1 MDNNYTVLARKYR
14 SQDFQSLIGQDVLVK
29 TLTTAIN
36 TSRIA
41 HAYIFTGIRGT
52 GKTSTARILAKAL
65 NCLSGD
71 AATATPCGVCEN
83 CRAIAAG
90 QHIDVM
96 EIDAASHTG
105 VDNMRDILDAAQYR
119 PTNGRYKVYIIDEVH
134 MLSTSAFNALLK
146 TLEEPPAHVIFIL
159 ATTEIRKVPV
169 TILSR
174 CQRFDLVRVP
184 VETLKK
190 HFEWI
195 AGQEQIEL
203 SDAANELLARAADGS
218 VRDGLSL
225 LDQAIAQ
232 TGGHVDEAA
241 VLSMLKRADR
251 GVVMDFMR
259 TLLSGDTAAA
269 LDMADQIYTN
279 GADLAMLLT
288 DMMEWTHWATRM
300 HPALRAGDATSSP
313 YTADGREQI
322 RDIIKDVTLN
332 TLSRIWQVMVA
343 AAPEMQA
350 AGNPKQCFDMLIVR
364 LMNIADIPAI
374 PELLKQHAA
383 HPAPTPAPARPA
395 AAASPAPATP
405 APSAAPAAAPAP
417 APEMPAAAAPVA
429 PDPMAGPAPQSDVA
443 PQDTAITSAAELG
456 NALQAAREIL
466 LYSYYSSNIEVS
478 EISDAHIKYF
488 DRKGEADFAPKLAA
502 WLQQQTGVAWT
513 LERIAQSEHH
523 QTMTE
528 QKNQELQAD
537 PLVASAMS
545 LFADATI
552 VGVTK

>member
-1 MDNNYTVLARKYR
+1 MDTNYTVLARKYR
-14 SQDFQSLIGQDVLVK
+14 SQDFKSLIGQDVLVK

-36 TSRIA
+36 TGRIA

-65 NCLSGD
+65 NCLSSDGP
-71 AATATPCGVCEN
+71 TANPCGTCEN

-190 HFEWI
+190 HFAWI
-195 AGQEQIEL
+195 ANQENITL
-203 SDAANELLARAADGS
+203 SDGANELLARAADGS

-232 TGGHVDEAA
+232 TGGNVDESA
-241 VLSMLKRADR
+241 VMDMLKRADR
-251 GVVMDFMR
+251 GVVIGFMK
-259 TLLSGDTAAA
+259 TILLGDTRDA
-269 LDMADQIYTN
+269 LKQCDDIYGN

-300 HPALRAGDATSSP
+300 HPALNTGDAINSP
-313 YTADGREQI
+313 YTADQRAQI
-322 RDIIKDVTLN
+322 NDIIKSVSLN
-332 TLSRIWQVMVA
+332 TLSCIWQVMVA
-343 AAPEMQA
+343 AVPEMQA
-350 AGNPKQCFDMLIVR
+350 ATNQKQCFDMLIVR
-364 LMNIADIPAI
+364 MMHIADMPPIADILKRDTANTPA
-374 PELLKQHAA
+374 PEQPR
-383 HPAPTPAPARPA
+383 PAPTTN
-395 AAASPAPATP
+395 TP
-405 APSAAPAAAPAP
+405 
-417 APEMPAAAAPVA
+417 
-429 PDPMAGPAPQSDVA
+429 PAPQI
-443 PQDTAITSAAELG
+443 QTSEQLG
-456 NALQAAREIL
+456 TALQAAREII
-466 LYSYYSSNIEVS
+466 LYSYYSSNIEIA
-478 EISDAHIKYF
+478 EFTDGMIKYY
-488 DRKGEADFAPKLAA
+488 DRKNDGDFAHKLGKF
-502 WLQQQTGVAWT
+502 LSDTTGHTWK
-513 LERIAQSEHH
+513 LERLEQSPHTQTITEHN
-523 QTMTE
+523 T
-528 QKNQELQAD
+528 QELQSD
-537 PLVASAMS
+537 PMI
-545 LFADATI
+545 ADAMNLFGDAEI
-552 VGVTK
+552 IGVK

>member
-1 MDNNYTVLARKYR
+1 MDTNYTVLARKYR
-14 SQDFQSLIGQDVLVK
+14 SQDFQTLIGQDVLVK

-36 TSRIA
+36 TGRIA

-71 AATATPCGVCEN
+71 RATATPCGVCEN

-190 HFEWI
+190 HFAWI
-195 AGQEQIEL
+195 AEQEKVTL
-203 SDAANELLARAADGS
+203 SDEANELLARAADGS

-232 TGGHVDEAA
+232 TGGNVDEAA

-251 GVVMDFMR
+251 GVVIDFMK
-259 TLLSGDTAAA
+259 TLLSGDVAAA
-269 LDMADQIYTN
+269 LAKADTIYNN
-279 GADLAMLLT
+279 GADLTMLMS

-300 HPALRAGDATSSP
+300 HPALHAGDGASSP
-313 YTADGREQI
+313 YTADMREQMRGVI
-322 RDIIKDVTLN
+322 AKTSLN
-332 TLSRIWQVMVA
+332 TLSRIWQVLVA
-343 AAPEMQA
+343 AVPEMQA
-350 AGNPKQCFDMLIVR
+350 AGNQKQCFDMLIVR
-364 LMNIADIPAI
+364 CMHIAEIPPISELM
-374 PELLKQHAA
+374 KQES
-383 HPAPTPAPARPA
+383 PRTPAPQTPQ
-395 AAASPAPATP
+395 APGT
-405 APSAAPAAAPAP
+405 
-417 APEMPAAAAPVA
+417 
-429 PDPMAGPAPQSDVA
+429 PAPQSPA
-443 PQDTAITSAAELG
+443 ATSAPAQQTTQCQIASAVALG
-456 NALQAAREIL
+456 DALQQSREIL
-466 LYSYYSSNIEVS
+466 LYSYYSGNIEVC
-478 EISDAHIKYF
+478 EFADGHIKYF
-488 DRKGEADFAPKLAA
+488 DRKGDADFPHRLAE
-502 WLQQQTGVAWT
+502 WLLKKTGHPWQ
-513 LERIAQSEHH
+513 LERQEQSQHAH
-523 QTMTE
+523 TMTE
-528 QKNQELQAD
+528 QKQEELAAD
-537 PLVASAMS
+537 PMVASAMN
-545 LFADATI
+545 LFADAQI
-552 VGVTK
+552 LGVGN

>member
-1 MDNNYTVLARKYR
+1 MDGNYTVLARKYR

-36 TSRIA
+36 TGRIA

-65 NCLSGD
+65 NCLSSDGP
-71 AATATPCGVCEN
+71 TATPCGKCEN

-105 VDNMRDILDAAQYR
+105 VDNMREILDAAQYR

-146 TLEEPPAHVIFIL
+146 TLEEPPSHVIFIL

-190 HFEWI
+190 HFAWI
-195 AGQEQIEL
+195 AEQENVEL
-203 SDAANELLARAADGS
+203 SDAANDLLARAADGS

-232 TGGHVDEAA
+232 TGGHVDENA
-241 VLSMLKRADR
+241 VMDMLKRADR
-251 GVVMDFMR
+251 GVVVDFMQ
-259 TLLSGDTAAA
+259 TILSGNVAAA
-269 LDMADQIYTN
+269 LAKSDEIYTN
-279 GADLAMLLT
+279 GADLSMLLT

-300 HPALRAGDATSSP
+300 HPVLRAGETNHAP
-313 YTADGREQI
+313 YTADQRAKI
-322 RDIIKDVTLN
+322 DAINKHVSLN

-343 AAPEMQA
+343 SVPEMA
-350 AGNPKQCFDMLIVR
+350 AATNQKQCFDMLVIR
-364 LMNIADIPAI
+364 LMHIADM
-374 PELLKQHAA
+374 
-383 HPAPTPAPARPA
+383 
-395 AAASPAPATP
+395 
-405 APSAAPAAAPAP
+405 PSISDMMNQERNKEPRT
-417 APEMPAAAAPVA
+417 MPANAPV
-429 PDPMAGPAPQSDVA
+429 PE
-443 PQDTAITSAAELG
+443 TITIKSGTDLA
-456 NALQAAREIL
+456 NALHNAREIM
-466 LYSYYSSNIEVS
+466 LYSYFTKNIEIT
-478 EISDAHIKYF
+478 EIAGNHISYF
-488 DRKGEADFAPKLAA
+488 DRGDDAEFQTKIIK
-502 WLQQQTGVAWT
+502 WLNEKTGANWT
-513 LERIAQSEHH
+513 LNKIPNSE
-523 QTMTE
+523 QTQTVGE
-528 QKNQELQAD
+528 QIKHDIESDPMVAD
-537 PLVASAMS
+537 AMS
-545 LFADATI
+545 LFEGAEI
-552 VGVTK
+552 VGVSK

>member
-1 MDNNYTVLARKYR
+1 MDTNYTVLARKYR
-14 SQDFQSLIGQDVLVK
+14 SQDFKSLIGQDVLVK

-65 NCLSGD
+65 NCLSSD
-71 AATATPCGVCEN
+71 KATASPCGTCEN

-184 VETLKK
+184 VDTLKK
-190 HFEWI
+190 HFAWI
-195 AGQEQIEL
+195 ADQEQVQL

-232 TGGHVDEAA
+232 TGGNVDEAA
-241 VLSMLKRADR
+241 VLDMLKRADR
-251 GVVMDFMR
+251 GVVVDFMK
-259 TLLSGDTAAA
+259 TLLSGDVAAA
-269 LDMADQIYTN
+269 LDKADTIYNN
-279 GADLAMLLT
+279 GADLSMLLT

-300 HPALRAGDATSSP
+300 HPSLHAGDVQNSP
-313 YTADGREQI
+313 YTADQRDQI
-322 RDIIKDVTLN
+322 YDIISKVSLN
-332 TLSRIWQVMVA
+332 VLSRIWQVMVA
-343 AAPEMQA
+343 SVSEMQA
-350 AGNPKQCFDMLIVR
+350 SSNQKQCFDMLVVR
-364 LMNIADIPAI
+364 LMHIADMPSV
-374 PELLKQHAA
+374 PEILKQQESANRA
-383 HPAPTPAPARPA
+383 QSVKNILADRMAQPA
-395 AAASPAPATP
+395 AEATP
-405 APSAAPAAAPAP
+405 IATTC
-417 APEMPAAAAPVA
+417 V
-429 PDPMAGPAPQSDVA
+429 
-443 PQDTAITSAAELG
+443 ITSSGDLAC
-456 NALQAAREIL
+456 ALQTNKEIL
-466 LYSYYSSNIEVS
+466 LYSYYSSNIEVA
-478 EISDAHIKYF
+478 EFSDGKIKYF
-488 DRKGEADFAPKLAA
+488 DRKGDPDFAHKLSV
-502 WLQQQTGVAWT
+502 WLMDKTGHAWT
-513 LERIAQSEHH
+513 LERVTESVNAHTVS
-523 QTMTE
+523 E
-528 QKNQELQAD
+528 QKQEELEAD

-545 LFADATI
+545 LFENAEI
-552 VGVTK
+552 VGVK

>member
-1 MDNNYTVLARKYR
+1 MDTSYTVLARKYR

-65 NCLSGD
+65 NCLSSD
-71 AATATPCGVCEN
+71 RATAAPCGTCEN

-90 QHIDVM
+90 QHIDVL

-190 HFEWI
+190 HFAWI
-195 AGQEQIEL
+195 ASQEQVEL
-203 SDAANELLARAADGS
+203 SDGANELLARAADGS

-241 VLSMLKRADR
+241 VLDMLKRADR
-251 GVVMDFMR
+251 GVVVDFMR
-259 TLLSGDTAAA
+259 TLLSGNVAAA
-269 LDMADQIYTN
+269 LDRADQIYTN

-300 HPALRAGDATSSP
+300 HPALHAGDATNSP
-313 YTADGREQI
+313 YTADQREQI
-322 RDIIKDVTLN
+322 RDINKNVTLN

-343 AAPEMQA
+343 SVPEMQA
-350 AGNPKQCFDMLIVR
+350 AGNQKQCFDMLIVR
-364 LMNIADIPAI
+364 LMHIADMPSV
-374 PELLKQHAA
+374 PELLRQQAA
-383 HPAPTPAPARPA
+383 APRPANARDVMAARNAAQTTPQSASAPTM
-395 AAASPAPATP
+395 
-405 APSAAPAAAPAP
+405 PSAMTTVAAPQPTDAPAAP
-417 APEMPAAAAPVA
+417 
-429 PDPMAGPAPQSDVA
+429 
-443 PQDTAITSAAELG
+443 TITITSATELAT
-456 NALQAAREIL
+456 ALQSAKEIL
-466 LYSYYSSNIEVS
+466 LYSYYSSNIE
-478 EISDAHIKYF
+478 IADFSDGKMVYY
-488 DRKGEADFAPKLAA
+488 DRKGDADFPKKLAV
-502 WLQQQTGVAWT
+502 WLQDKTGRAWT
-513 LERIAQSEHH
+513 LERCEQSPHK
-523 QTMTE
+523 QTVTE
-528 QKNQELQAD
+528 QKKEELVSD
-537 PLVASAMS
+537 PLIANAMS
-545 LFADATI
+545 LFENAEI
-552 VGVTK
+552 VGVSK

>member
-1 MDNNYTVLARKYR
+1 MDSNYTVLARKYR
-14 SQDFQSLIGQDVLVK
+14 SQDFESLIGQDVLVK

-36 TSRIA
+36 TGRIA

-65 NCLSGD
+65 NCLSSDGP
-71 AATATPCGVCEN
+71 TAKPCGVCEN

-146 TLEEPPAHVIFIL
+146 TLEEPPEHVVFIL

-190 HFEWI
+190 HFAWI
-195 AGQEQIEL
+195 ASQENIEL
-203 SDAANELLARAADGS
+203 TDGANELLARAADGS

-232 TGGHVDEAA
+232 TGGHVDEKS
-241 VLSMLKRADR
+241 VLEMLKRADR
-251 GVVMDFMR
+251 GVVVSFME
-259 TLLSGDTAAA
+259 TVLSGDVSATLARV
-269 LDMADQIYTN
+269 DEIYNN
-279 GADLAMLLT
+279 GADLSMLLS

-300 HPALRAGDATSSP
+300 HPAIRAGNIDTVP
-313 YTADGREQI
+313 YTADQREQI
-322 RDIIKDVTLN
+322 QKINSRVSLN

-343 AAPEMQA
+343 AVPEMQA
-350 AGNPKQCFDMLIVR
+350 SGNQKQCFDMLIIR
-364 LMNIADIPAI
+364 LMHIAEMPSI
-374 PELLKQHAA
+374 PEILEQQKSNSNTNTVAQ
-383 HPAPTPAPARPA
+383 
-395 AAASPAPATP
+395 
-405 APSAAPAAAPAP
+405 PSATNNT
-417 APEMPAAAAPVA
+417 
-429 PDPMAGPAPQSDVA
+429 GNTQKI
-443 PQDTAITSAAELG
+443 AIENANDLA
-456 NALQAAREIL
+456 NALQSSKEIL
-466 LYSYYSSNIEVS
+466 LYSYYTSNIEIT
-478 EISDAHIKYF
+478 EISNGIIKYF
-488 DRKGEADFAPKLAA
+488 DRRGDADFAHKLANWLENKTGHA
-502 WLQQQTGVAWT
+502 WQLQRQTESSNT
-513 LERIAQSEHH
+513 HTI
-523 QTMTE
+523 TE
-528 QKNQELQAD
+528 QKKEELQSD
-537 PLVASAMS
+537 PLVASSM
-545 LFADATI
+545 D
-552 VGVTK
+552 

>member
-14 SQDFQSLIGQDVLVK
+14 SQNFQSLIGQDVLVK

-36 TSRIA
+36 TGRIA

-65 NCLSGD
+65 NCLSSDGP
-71 AATATPCGVCEN
+71 TATPCGVCEN

-90 QHIDVM
+90 QHIDVL

-190 HFEWI
+190 HFAWI
-195 AGQEQIEL
+195 AEQEKIEL

-232 TGGHVDEAA
+232 TSGHVDEKS
-241 VLSMLKRADR
+241 VLDMLKRADR
-251 GVVMDFMR
+251 SVVVDFMKI
-259 TLLSGDTAAA
+259 LLSGDTASA
-269 LDMADQIYTN
+269 LEKVDEIYTN
-279 GADLAMLLT
+279 GADLSMLLN

-300 HPALRAGDATSSP
+300 HPALHASDAVNSP
-313 YTADGREQI
+313 YTADQREQI
-322 RDIIKDVTLN
+322 KGINSRVSLN

-343 AAPEMQA
+343 SVPEMQA
-350 AGNPKQCFDMLIVR
+350 AGNQKQCFDMLIIR
-364 LMNIADIPAI
+364 LIHIADMPSIQDM
-374 PELLKQHAA
+374 LKQKESK
-383 HPAPTPAPARPA
+383 TQTEKVMK
-395 AAASPAPATP
+395 AS
-405 APSAAPAAAPAP
+405 
-417 APEMPAAAAPVA
+417 
-429 PDPMAGPAPQSDVA
+429 
-443 PQDTAITSAAELG
+443 
-456 NALQAAREIL
+456 N
-466 LYSYYSSNIEVS
+466 
-478 EISDAHIKYF
+478 
-488 DRKGEADFAPKLAA
+488 
-502 WLQQQTGVAWT
+502 
-513 LERIAQSEHH
+513 
-523 QTMTE
+523 
-528 QKNQELQAD
+528 
-537 PLVASAMS
+537 
-545 LFADATI
+545 LFN
-552 VGVTK
+552 

>member
-1 MDNNYTVLARKYR
+1 MDGNYTVLARKYR
-14 SQDFQSLIGQDVLVK
+14 SQDFKSLIGQDVLVK

-36 TSRIA
+36 TGRIA

-65 NCLSGD
+65 NCLSSDGP
-71 AATATPCGVCEN
+71 TANPCGVCEN

-90 QHIDVM
+90 QHIDVL

-190 HFEWI
+190 HFAWI
-195 AGQEQIEL
+195 ADQEKIEL

-232 TGGHVDEAA
+232 TGGHVDERA
-241 VLSMLKRADR
+241 VLDMLKRADR
-251 GVVMDFMR
+251 GVVVGFME

-269 LDMADQIYTN
+269 LAKADEIYTN
-279 GADLAMLLT
+279 GADLSMLLT

-300 HPALRAGDATSSP
+300 HPAIHAGDVNNSP
-313 YTADGREQI
+313 YTADQREQI
-322 RDIIKDVTLN
+322 KKINTRVSLN

-343 AAPEMQA
+343 AVPEMQA
-350 AGNPKQCFDMLIVR
+350 AGNQKQCFDMLVVR
-364 LMNIADIPAI
+364 LMHIADMPSV
-374 PELLKQHAA
+374 PEILQRQQSVKQ
-383 HPAPTPAPARPA
+383 
-395 AAASPAPATP
+395 SGATP
-405 APSAAPAAAPAP
+405 IS
-417 APEMPAAAAPVA
+417 
-429 PDPMAGPAPQSDVA
+429 APQ
-443 PQDTAITSAAELG
+443 ITTETTNSTTVKKLVISNANDLAT
-456 NALQAAREIL
+456 ALQASKEIL
-466 LYSYYSSNIEVS
+466 LYSYYTSNLEVVEVS
-478 EISDAHIKYF
+478 DGIIKYF
-488 DRKGEADFAPKLAA
+488 DRRGDADFAHKMAA
-502 WLQQQTGVAWT
+502 WLDDKTGRTWT
-513 LERIAQSEHH
+513 LERVMESPHAHTI
-523 QTMTE
+523 TE
-528 QKNQELQAD
+528 QKKEELEAD
-537 PLVASAMS
+537 PLVASAMD
-545 LFADATI
+545 LFADAEI
-552 VGVTK
+552 VGVK

>member
-1 MDNNYTVLARKYR
+1 MESNYTVLARKYR
-14 SQDFQSLIGQDVLVK
+14 SQDFKSLIGQDVLVK

-65 NCLSGD
+65 NCLSSD
-71 AATATPCGVCEN
+71 RATATPCGTCEN

-190 HFEWI
+190 HFAWI
-195 AGQEQIEL
+195 AQQEQVNL
-203 SDAANELLARAADGS
+203 TDGANELLARAADGS

-232 TGGHVDEAA
+232 TGGNVDEAA
-241 VLSMLKRADR
+241 VLDMLKRADR
-251 GVVMDFMR
+251 GVVVDFMKI
-259 TLLSGDTAAA
+259 LLSGDTAAA
-269 LDMADQIYTN
+269 LERVDAIYNN
-279 GADLAMLLT
+279 GADLSMLLT

-300 HPALRAGDATSSP
+300 HPAFHAGDVVNSP
-313 YTADGREQI
+313 YTADQ
-322 RDIIKDVTLN
+322 RDQMHNINTRITVN

-343 AAPEMQA
+343 AVPEMQA
-350 AGNPKQCFDMLIVR
+350 TNNQKQCFDMLVVR
-364 LMNIADIPAI
+364 LMHIADMPSI
-374 PELLKQHAA
+374 PEIIKQQESENRVRDVKNILADRIGQSA
-383 HPAPTPAPARPA
+383 
-395 AAASPAPATP
+395 
-405 APSAAPAAAPAP
+405 AAPAA
-417 APEMPAAAAPVA
+417 PVKKTISN
-429 PDPMAGPAPQSDVA
+429 QS
-443 PQDTAITSAAELG
+443 ELAT
-456 NALQAAREIL
+456 ALQEAKEIL
-466 LYSYYSSNIEVS
+466 LYSYFTGNIEIV
-478 EISDAHIKYF
+478 EFSDYKIKYF
-488 DRKGEADFAPKLAA
+488 DRKGDNDFSHKLSSWMFNA
-502 WLQQQTGVAWT
+502 TGKNWV
-513 LERIAQSEHH
+513 LERVMESANV
-523 QTMTE
+523 QTVSE
-528 QKNQELQAD
+528 QKQQELIAD
-537 PLVASAMS
+537 PLVASAMD
-545 LFADATI
+545 LFADAEI
-552 VGVTK
+552 VGVK

>member
-1 MDNNYTVLARKYR
+1 MDTNYTVLARKYR

-65 NCLSGD
+65 NCLSSD
-71 AATATPCGVCEN
+71 RATAAPCGTCEN

-90 QHIDVM
+90 QHIDVL

-190 HFEWI
+190 HFAWI
-195 AGQEQIEL
+195 AGQEKIEL
-203 SDAANELLARAADGS
+203 SDGANELLARAADGS

-241 VLSMLKRADR
+241 VMDMLKRADR
-251 GVVMDFMR
+251 GVVVDFMR
-259 TLLSGDTAAA
+259 TLLAGDVAAA
-269 LDMADQIYTN
+269 LEKSDQIYTN
-279 GADLAMLLT
+279 GADLTMLLN

-300 HPALRAGDATSSP
+300 HPALHMGDADNSP
-313 YTADGREQI
+313 YTADQRDQI
-322 RDIIKDVTLN
+322 REINKTVKLN

-343 AAPEMQA
+343 ATAEMQA
-350 AGNPKQCFDMLIVR
+350 SNNQKQCFDMLVVR
-364 LMNIADIPAI
+364 LMHIADMAPVS
-374 PELLKQHAA
+374 ELLKQ
-383 HPAPTPAPARPA
+383 A
-395 AAASPAPATP
+395 AAAANAPRGATP
-405 APSAAPAAAPAP
+405 ARSNDGATQNNAAATKKYRT
-417 APEMPAAAAPVA
+417 V
-429 PDPMAGPAPQSDVA
+429 
-443 PQDTAITSAAELG
+443 TSAADLAT
-456 NALQAAREIL
+456 ALQEAKELL

-478 EISDAHIKYF
+478 EFTDGAITYF
-488 DRKGEADFAPKLAA
+488 DRKGDADFAPKLAK
-502 WLQQQTGVAWT
+502 WLADNTGRQWELHRATESVHAHT
-513 LERIAQSEHH
+513 V
-523 QTMTE
+523 TE
-528 QKNQELQAD
+528 QKKEELEAD
-537 PLVASAMS
+537 PMVANAMS
-545 LFADATI
+545 LFADAEI
-552 VGVTK
+552 VGVSN

>member
-1 MDNNYTVLARKYR
+1 MDNSYTVLARKYR

-29 TLTTAIN
+29 TLTTAIK
-36 TSRIA
+36 TGRIA

-65 NCLSGD
+65 NCLSSDGP
-71 AATATPCGVCEN
+71 TATPCGKCEN

-105 VDNMRDILDAAQYR
+105 VDNMREILDAAQYR

-134 MLSTSAFNALLK
+134 MLSSSAFNALLK

-190 HFEWI
+190 HFAWI
-195 AGQEQIEL
+195 ADQENVEL

-241 VLSMLKRADR
+241 VMDMLKRADR
-251 GVVMDFMR
+251 GVVVDFMQ
-259 TLLSGDTAAA
+259 TILSGNVAAA
-269 LDMADQIYTN
+269 LARADEIYTN
-279 GADLAMLLT
+279 GADLPMLLT

-300 HPALRAGDATSSP
+300 HPVLRTGNNDSAP
-313 YTADGREQI
+313 YTADQRERI
-322 RDIIKDVTLN
+322 NEINKHVSLN
-332 TLSRIWQVMVA
+332 TLSRLWQVMVA
-343 AAPEMQA
+343 SVSEMAAA
-350 AGNPKQCFDMLIVR
+350 ANQKQCFDMLIIR
-364 LMNIADIPAI
+364 LMHIAEMPSV
-374 PELLKQHAA
+374 PEILKQNDKGN
-383 HPAPTPAPARPA
+383 PIGPK
-395 AAASPAPATP
+395 
-405 APSAAPAAAPAP
+405 
-417 APEMPAAAAPVA
+417 PEAPVA
-429 PDPMAGPAPQSDVA
+429 APKPNTVQINSASDLA
-443 PQDTAITSAAELG
+443 D
-456 NALQAAREIL
+456 ALSFSREMM
-466 LYSYYSSNIEVS
+466 LYTYFTKNIEVTA
-478 EISDAHIKYF
+478 ISDNKISYF
-488 DRKGEADFAPKLAA
+488 DRGNDADFQTKLVL
-502 WLQQQTGVAWT
+502 WLNTKTGAKWELNRVQESHKDKTVREQIKTDAESDPMVA
-513 LERIAQSEHH
+513 
-523 QTMTE
+523 
-528 QKNQELQAD
+528 D
-537 PLVASAMS
+537 AMS
-545 LFADATI
+545 LFEGAEI
-552 VGVTK
+552 VGISKQ

>member
-1 MDNNYTVLARKYR
+1 MFAILMPKGSRMDMNYTVLARKYR

-36 TSRIA
+36 TGRIA

-65 NCLSGD
+65 NCLSSDGP
-71 AATATPCGVCEN
+71 TATPCGKCEN

-105 VDNMRDILDAAQYR
+105 VDNMREILDAAQYR

-134 MLSTSAFNALLK
+134 MLSSSAFNALLK

-190 HFEWI
+190 HFAWI
-195 AGQEQIEL
+195 AEQEKVEL
-203 SDAANELLARAADGS
+203 SDEANDVLARAADGS

-232 TGGHVDEAA
+232 TGGHVDEAS
-241 VLSMLKRADR
+241 VMDMLKRADR
-251 GVVMDFMR
+251 GVVVDFMQ
-259 TLLSGDTAAA
+259 TILSGNVANAIA
-269 LDMADQIYTN
+269 KADEIYTN
-279 GADLAMLLT
+279 GADLTMLLS

-300 HPALRAGDATSSP
+300 HPVLRIGDSEHVP
-313 YTADGREQI
+313 YTADQRERI
-322 RDIIKDVTLN
+322 NNINKHVSLN

-343 AAPEMQA
+343 AVPEMQA
-350 AGNPKQCFDMLIVR
+350 SINQKQCFDMLIVR
-364 LMNIADIPAI
+364 LMHIA
-374 PELLKQHAA
+374 
-383 HPAPTPAPARPA
+383 
-395 AAASPAPATP
+395 
-405 APSAAPAAAPAP
+405 
-417 APEMPAAAAPVA
+417 EMPPISEMVKQDKPVA
-429 PDPMAGPAPQSDVA
+429 QTTTPKMETKKIEIKNATDLA
-443 PQDTAITSAAELG
+443 
-456 NALQAAREIL
+456 NALSNAREML
-466 LYSYYSSNIEVS
+466 LYSYFTNNIEVS
-478 EISDAHIKYF
+478 EISENKISYF
-488 DRKGEADFAPKLAA
+488 DRGDDANFQKKLSA
-502 WLQQQTGVAWT
+502 WLNTNTGAKWT
-513 LERIAQSEHH
+513 LEKVEQSTKTH
-523 QTMTE
+523 TVSE
-528 QKNQELQAD
+528 QEKIDVESDPIVAD
-537 PLVASAMS
+537 AMS
-545 LFADATI
+545 LFAGAEI
-552 VGVTK
+552 VGISKQ

>member
-1 MDNNYTVLARKYR
+1 MDSNYTVLARKYR
-14 SQDFQSLIGQDVLVK
+14 SQDFKSLIGQDVLVK

-36 TSRIA
+36 TGRIA

-65 NCLSGD
+65 NCLSSDGP
-71 AATATPCGVCEN
+71 TASPCGVCEN

-90 QHIDVM
+90 QHIDVL

-184 VETLKK
+184 VETLKQ
-190 HFEWI
+190 HFAWI
-195 AGQEQIEL
+195 AGQEKIEL

-232 TGGHVDEAA
+232 TGGHVDEQA
-241 VLSMLKRADR
+241 VLDMLKRADR
-251 GVVMDFMR
+251 GVVVNFME
-259 TLLSGDTAAA
+259 TLLSGDTSAA
-269 LDMADQIYTN
+269 LSKADEIYTN
-279 GADLAMLLT
+279 GADLAMLLN

-300 HPALRAGDATSSP
+300 HPAIHAGEVTNSP
-313 YTADGREQI
+313 YTADQREQI
-322 RDIIKDVTLN
+322 KKIDANVSLN

-343 AAPEMQA
+343 AVPEMQA
-350 AGNPKQCFDMLIVR
+350 SGNQKQCFDMLIVR
-364 LMNIADIPAI
+364 LMHIADMPSVTDILKNQRSAQPQTKN
-374 PELLKQHAA
+374 PEPKEQTVQKSKLSVETANDL
-383 HPAPTPAPARPA
+383 
-395 AAASPAPATP
+395 AT
-405 APSAAPAAAPAP
+405 
-417 APEMPAAAAPVA
+417 
-429 PDPMAGPAPQSDVA
+429 
-443 PQDTAITSAAELG
+443 
-456 NALQAAREIL
+456 ALQSSKEIL
-466 LYSYYSSNIEVS
+466 LYSYYTSNIEVI
-478 EISDAHIKYF
+478 EISNNTIKYF
-488 DRKGEADFAPKLAA
+488 DRRGDADFAHKMAT
-502 WLQQQTGVAWT
+502 WLNEKTGQIWT
-513 LERIAQSEHH
+513 LERIQESQNTH
-523 QTMTE
+523 TITE
-528 QKNQELQAD
+528 QKKEELESD
-537 PLVASAMS
+537 PMVASAMD
-545 LFADATI
+545 LFADAEI
-552 VGVTK
+552 VGVK

>member
-14 SQDFQSLIGQDVLVK
+14 SQDFNSLIGQDVLVK

-36 TSRIA
+36 TGRIA

-65 NCLSGD
+65 NCLSSDGP
-71 AATATPCGVCEN
+71 TATPCGVCEN

-105 VDNMRDILDAAQYR
+105 VDNIRDILDAAQYR

-134 MLSTSAFNALLK
+134 MLSTAAFNALLK

-195 AGQEQIEL
+195 ANQEKIEL

-232 TGGHVDEAA
+232 TGGHVDEQS
-241 VLSMLKRADR
+241 VMDMLKRADR
-251 GVVMDFMR
+251 NVVVDFME
-259 TLLSGDTAAA
+259 TILSGDTSKA
-269 LDMADQIYTN
+269 LEMADNIYTN
-279 GADLAMLLT
+279 GADLIMLLS

-300 HPALRAGDATSSP
+300 HPAINAGDGSNSP
-313 YTADGREQI
+313 YTADQRERTRKI
-322 RDIIKDVTLN
+322 NSGISLN

-343 AAPEMQA
+343 AVSEMQV
-350 AGNPKQCFDMLIVR
+350 AGNQKQCFDMLIVR
-364 LMNIADIPAI
+364 MMHIADMPSVAEILKNNPVSNNTVQPQKNIA
-374 PELLKQHAA
+374 
-383 HPAPTPAPARPA
+383 
-395 AAASPAPATP
+395 
-405 APSAAPAAAPAP
+405 
-417 APEMPAAAAPVA
+417 PVV
-429 PDPMAGPAPQSDVA
+429 QKNVN
-443 PQDTAITSAAELG
+443 QINTAEELG
-456 NALQAAREIL
+456 KAMQADKEIL
-466 LYSYYSSNIEVS
+466 LYTYFSENVEVC
-478 EISDAHIKYF
+478 EITDGKLNYF
-488 DRKGEADFAPKLAA
+488 DRKADKDFANKLSAWLEKHTGKQWTLIHSTESQHIPTVIEHQQQELAA
-502 WLQQQTGVAWT
+502 
-513 LERIAQSEHH
+513 
-523 QTMTE
+523 
-528 QKNQELQAD
+528 D
-537 PLVASAMS
+537 PMMASAMG
-545 LFADATI
+545 LFEGAEI
-552 VGVTK
+552 VEVSK